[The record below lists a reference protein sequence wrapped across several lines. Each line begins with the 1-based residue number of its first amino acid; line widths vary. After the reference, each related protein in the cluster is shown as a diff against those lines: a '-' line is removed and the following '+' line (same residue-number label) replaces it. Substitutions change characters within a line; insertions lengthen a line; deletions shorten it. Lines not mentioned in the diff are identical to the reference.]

1 MHEPVMVAQ
10 VMALLGLEA
19 GDFVVDGTLGFGGH
33 ALRFLEAVGPAGL
46 VLGIDKNPLTLREA
60 GPGLARAGIRVMR
73 GDFRHIKEILVDGMF
88 PEPDAIFLD
97 LGLSSFLL
105 EGSGLG
111 FSFKREDEPLD
122 MRFDPGE
129 GVPASELLNALPA
142 DHLAALF
149 REYGEEPAATAIA
162 RRIVSSRPLQTVHDL
177 VWCIEKALP
186 PGRRGKALHRVFQ
199 ALRMF
204 VNDEPGALV
213 DGLVYGLSSLSQRG
227 RLAVISYHSIEDRLV
242 KFSGK
247 LPGVE
252 AITRKPIRPSPEERE
267 TNPRSRSA
275 KLRVMARS
283 HGQKKGEFDEKVS
296 FSLLSPLCPS
306 VSFGLG

>member
-10 VMALLGLEA
+10 VMALLGLEV
-19 GDFVVDGTLGFGGH
+19 GDFIVDGTLGFGGH
-33 ALRFLEAVGPAGL
+33 ALRFLEAVGPGGL
-46 VLGIDKNPLTLREA
+46 VLGIEKNPSTIRQA
-60 GPGLARAGIRVMR
+60 GPALAKAGIRVMQ
-73 GDFRHIKEILVDGMF
+73 GDFRQIKEILAGGMF
-88 PEPDAIFLD
+88 PKPDAIFLD

-122 MRFDPGE
+122 MRFDPSQ
-129 GVPASELLNALPA
+129 GVPASDVLNSIPS

-149 REYGEEPAATAIA
+149 REYGEEPAAGAIA

-177 VWCIEKALP
+177 VSCIEKALP

-213 DGLVYGLSSLSQRG
+213 EGLVYGLTALSQGG
-227 RLAVISYHSIEDRLV
+227 RLAVISYHSGEDRLV

-247 LPGVE
+247 LPGVKP
-252 AITRKPIRPSPEERE
+252 ITKKPIRPSPEERE

-275 KLRVMARS
+275 KLRVLVRDS
-283 HGQKKGEFDEKVS
+283 GKGEFDEKVS
-296 FSLLSPLCPS
+296 FGLLSTVCPS